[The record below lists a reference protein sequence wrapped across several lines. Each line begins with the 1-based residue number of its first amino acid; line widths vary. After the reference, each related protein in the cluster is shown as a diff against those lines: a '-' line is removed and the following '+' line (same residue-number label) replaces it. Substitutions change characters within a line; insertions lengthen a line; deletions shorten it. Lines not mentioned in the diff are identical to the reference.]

1 MKITRH
7 SCTSGA
13 HASRLPKRRN
23 GPAPP
28 ISCGVRCRGRRGSGR
43 PWRRGVLLWLSHGV
57 RCRGRPPAA
66 HPPPRDGEAMRGRGV
81 RCRGRRR
88 TGAAPRDAAPR
99 DGAGPVA
106 RRDGEAGIP
115 RDGGETR
122 RPRGGG
128 GARRLGGSAAD
139 SRRHR
144 RLAPPTWGGGER
156 GAWGG
161 ARAMVRARAKGL
173 RPGRGPWL
181 CVCVCVYA
189 VRAAR
194 ERPVAIGI
202 DLGEDARE
210 VL

>member
-13 HASRLPKRRN
+13 HPSRLPKRRN
-23 GPAPP
+23 GAAPP

-88 TGAAPRDAAPR
+88 TSAAPRDAAPR

-144 RLAPPTWGGGER
+144 RLAPPTWWSAARGVGRGQWLGRGRRGCGQGEDR
-156 GAWGG
+156 GYVCACVYMQCVPHVSDPSPL
-161 ARAMVRARAKGL
+161 ASILEKMRARSS
-173 RPGRGPWL
+173 
-181 CVCVCVYA
+181 
-189 VRAAR
+189 
-194 ERPVAIGI
+194 
-202 DLGEDARE
+202 
-210 VL
+210 